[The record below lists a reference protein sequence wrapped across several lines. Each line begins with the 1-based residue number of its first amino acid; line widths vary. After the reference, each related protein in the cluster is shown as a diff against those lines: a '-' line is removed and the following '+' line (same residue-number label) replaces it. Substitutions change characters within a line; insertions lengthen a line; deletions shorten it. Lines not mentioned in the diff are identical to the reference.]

1 MMDVFYIEF
10 QKRDEMKSESNSESV
25 NISQT
30 AKETSAEPNVIIQ
43 SIKEKNEEVSET
55 EDITVAN
62 NDFMDKLETNKLVR
76 KASESIA
83 QVESKKSKTVS
94 KADEVTPEVKTEV
107 GMSEVS
113 VPVVFSSISTH
124 QNSTDLN

>member
-10 QKRDEMKSESNSESV
+10 QKRDEVKSESNSESP
-25 NISQT
+25 NMSQT
-30 AKETSAEPNVIIQ
+30 TKETSGEPNVIIQ

-107 GMSEVS
+107 GMS
-113 VPVVFSSISTH
+113 
-124 QNSTDLN
+124 

>member
-10 QKRDEMKSESNSESV
+10 QKRDEIKSESNSESV

-30 AKETSAEPNVIIQ
+30 AKETS
-43 SIKEKNEEVSET
+43 IKEKNEEVSKT

-83 QVESKKSKTVS
+83 QVESKKSK
-94 KADEVTPEVKTEV
+94 
-107 GMSEVS
+107 
-113 VPVVFSSISTH
+113 PV
-124 QNSTDLN
+124 